1 VTVRAARHSAT
12 QPVLQP
18 PALNA
23 DNAAMEAEPN
33 KAEPPKRKR
42 RWFQFSLRTLL
53 IFTAVAAVACSWLVS
68 KIERKRQER
77 EAAEAIV
84 KLGGF
89 AYYDCEW
96 TTQGLN
102 FHNRPRGP
110 AWLRKLLGEN
120 LFSEFE
126 LVSLDKVPGAEAAL
140 ANIRG
145 LTHVKFLTL
154 SRTNIT
160 DADLAN
166 LGELIDLQS
175 LDLVETKVTDMGL
188 VNLRGFTQLNS
199 LELSRT
205 KVTDAGL
212 KHLKGLTKLQTLYLD
227 GTKVTDAGVKELKEA
242 LPNCYVFRR

>member
-1 VTVRAARHSAT
+1 
-12 QPVLQP
+12 
-18 PALNA
+18 
-23 DNAAMEAEPN
+23 MEAELT

-42 RWFQFSLRTLL
+42 RWFQFSLRTLM
-53 IFTAVAAVACSWLVS
+53 IGVTIAALACGWLVS

-89 AYYDCEW
+89 AFYDCEW

-102 FHNRPRGP
+102 FSNRPRGP

-120 LFSEFE
+120 FFSEFE
-126 LVSLDKVPGAEAAL
+126 LVSLDKVQEAEAAL
-140 ANIRG
+140 GNLRG

-154 SRTNIT
+154 SRINFT
-160 DADLAN
+160 DADLEK
-166 LGELIDLQS
+166 LDELRDLQS
-175 LDLVETKVTDMGL
+175 LDLSETKVTDTGL

-205 KVTDAGL
+205 NVTDAGL
-212 KHLKGLTKLQTLYLD
+212 KHLKGLTKLQTLYLNR
-227 GTKVTDAGVKELKEA
+227 TKVTNVGVKDLRKA
-242 LPNCYVFRR
+242 LPGCEIFRL